1 MSSLENIESFS
12 SDQLLFRAR
21 LAEKAERYEDMTK
34 FVSAFAKR
42 ESRDLSTEERNI
54 LSDAYKNAIGAEEL
68 HLKS

>member
-1 MSSLENIESFS
+1 
-12 SDQLLFRAR
+12 
-21 LAEKAERYEDMTK
+21 MTK